1 MGSAQGLVTWPLII
15 AVQLLVALFMLG
27 SRLRPREGVRWRI
40 PAVVIGALL
49 IALVP
54 SAPELAGGLEQYS
67 EYIQQL
73 VVFSGVLALLV
84 LAVRFVFVAS
94 PWAALFCATTAY
106 TMQNLASGMEQ
117 LAKLLVFETP
127 VPASESVSELCT
139 VAITVIVYAA
149 CYLGFIRRIDGLALE
164 RMQSRVMLAVFVV
177 VAFAVIGFDL
187 LVKSI
192 YGGGVSFTHVVLLR
206 AAHALICVFVLIS
219 EYEILCVQQLRADK
233 LSIERMLTERGRQYE
248 MARDNIEAINIKC
261 HDIKHQIR
269 TLSSGGRV
277 ADQSALDDLAHEV
290 AIYDSAIETG
300 NEALDTILTEK
311 SLICEH
317 AHITLSCIV
326 DGASLDFVAPS
337 DLYAFFGNAL
347 DNAIEAVSALE
358 NDERRSISL
367 VVKRRGSMVSIHA
380 ENFFD
385 GRLTFFGGLPRTT
398 KADVANHGFG
408 IKSMRL
414 IAEKYEGSLTTSAE
428 NGIFRLDA
436 VIPRP
441 RTT

>member
-54 SAPELAGGLEQYS
+54 SAPELAGGLEQYR

>member
-139 VAITVIVYAA
+139 VAITVVVYAA

>member
-1 MGSAQGLVTWPLII
+1 MGSAQGLVIWPLII

-139 VAITVIVYAA
+139 VAITVVVYAA

-233 LSIERMLTERGRQYE
+233 LSIERMLAERGRQYE

-385 GRLTFFGGLPRTT
+385 GRLMFFGGLPRTT